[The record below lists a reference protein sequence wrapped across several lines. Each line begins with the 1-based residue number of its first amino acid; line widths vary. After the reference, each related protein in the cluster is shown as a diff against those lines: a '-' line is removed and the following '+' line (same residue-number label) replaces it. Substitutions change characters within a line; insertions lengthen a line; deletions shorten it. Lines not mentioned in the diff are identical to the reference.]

1 MTDFEFIFAV
11 IAIAGGIGFTFFIFG
26 NIFKLIR
33 TKINKNN
40 FNEEAFNRLAR
51 AFSKY
56 KKDSERR
63 IENLEAIIAGDEPE
77 AQLKSNAQSK
87 IDTARSIEIDAKPK
101 KVDSE
106 TDDSNLRN
114 MLRE

>member
-11 IAIAGGIGFTFFIFG
+11 MAIAGGIGFTFFIFG

-33 TKINKNN
+33 VKISNN
-40 FNEEAFNRLAR
+40 NLDEEAFNRLAR

-63 IENLEAIIAGDEPE
+63 FENLEAIIADDEPE
-77 AQLKSNAQSK
+77 APLKSNAQSQV
-87 IDTARSIEIDAKPK
+87 DAARSIEIDAEPK
-101 KVDSE
+101 KADSE
-106 TDDSNLRN
+106 TDSSNLRN